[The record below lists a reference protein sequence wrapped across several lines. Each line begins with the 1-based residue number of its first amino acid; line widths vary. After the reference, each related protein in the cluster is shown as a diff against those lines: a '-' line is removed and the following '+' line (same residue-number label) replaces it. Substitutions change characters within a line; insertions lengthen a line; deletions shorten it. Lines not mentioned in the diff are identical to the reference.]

1 MSQAP
6 GNYEMDVVNRDKLI
20 EAEVYK
26 EGYQKLKDKY
36 KRQAENAKHELN
48 KRMALENNENNYK
61 LEIMRLKLRTEEQE
75 KAINEKNIKI
85 RELQTQVGTLQ
96 KKELDLEYLKEE
108 NSNKDHM
115 IKMLEETI
123 RTLNKDNEDLKVLNK
138 DRF

>member
-1 MSQAP
+1 
-6 GNYEMDVVNRDKLI
+6 
-20 EAEVYK
+20 
-26 EGYQKLKDKY
+26 
-36 KRQAENAKHELN
+36 
-48 KRMALENNENNYK
+48 MALENNENNYK